1 MTAREQV
8 DNTRTHLI
16 SAPVEALRSCA
27 FHLELV
33 SGAAAQEERRWT
45 LSGRETRLGAHPT
58 CDVRLADPS
67 VSRLHAR
74 IEADALGHRLVDEGS
89 KNGLWVNGLR
99 ARDLYLADGAE
110 LTLGAVR
117 LRYTLA
123 AERPV
128 EHLLSTQGRFGALLG
143 ESAHMREVFA
153 QLERV
158 AQSDMTLLI
167 EGESGTGKELAA
179 EAVHARSAR
188 AARGEFVVFDCSA
201 VSPTLIESELFGHQR
216 GAFTGAAKDREGAFR
231 RAEGG
236 TLFLDEVGELPLEL
250 QPRLLRALERREVKA
265 VGEDSYRAADVRVVA
280 ATNRD
285 LLAEVEAGS
294 FRADLYYRLA
304 VIKVRLPPLRWRPDD
319 VPLLVRHFITELSP
333 AAPREVGYE
342 AMRKLQAQPWR
353 GNVRELRNVVA
364 RAVTLSAGHEAR
376 LETRF
381 LMPGGEPVAAD
392 PSPSGAA
399 PPLTAQEL
407 ALASP
412 PTPAAAHELSS
423 WVDTRVAFKDAKARL
438 VEAFEVLYWER
449 LLEEHEQNVS
459 AASRA
464 AGIHRKSAEY
474 LLKKLGVR

>member
-1 MTAREQV
+1 VEE
-8 DNTRTHLI
+8 TRTHLL
-16 SAPVEALRSCA
+16 SAPLEALRSCA
-27 FHLELV
+27 FHLELLA
-33 SGAAAQEERRWT
+33 GAAAQEERRWT
-45 LSGRETRLGAHPT
+45 LSGRETRLGAHPS
-58 CDVRLADPS
+58 CDVRLADSS

-74 IEADALGHRLVDEGS
+74 IEVDAVGHRLIDEGS
-89 KNGLWVNGLR
+89 KNGVWVNGLR
-99 ARDLYLADGAE
+99 ARDVYLLDGAE

-128 EHLLSTQGRFGALLG
+128 EHVLSTRAQFGALLG
-143 ESAHMREVFA
+143 ESAPMREVFA

-188 AARGEFVVFDCSA
+188 GARGAFVVFDCSA
-201 VSPTLIESELFGHQR
+201 VSPSLIESELFGHQR
-216 GAFTGAAKDREGAFR
+216 GAFTGAARDREGAFR

-265 VGEDSYRAADVRVVA
+265 VGEDAYRAADVRVIA

-285 LLAEVEAGS
+285 LYAEVEAGA

-319 VPLLVRHFITELSP
+319 IPLLVRRFIEELSP
-333 AAPREVGYE
+333 SAPREVGYE
-342 AMRKLQAQPWR
+342 AMRQLQGQPWR

-364 RAVTLSAGHEAR
+364 RAVTLSGGHAAR

-381 LMPGGEPVAAD
+381 LVPAGGDAPAPLSA
-392 PSPSGAA
+392 PALTLAA
-399 PPLTAQEL
+399 PPAPAPAGL
-407 ALASP
+407 AA
-412 PTPAAAHELSS
+412 
-423 WVDTRVAFKDAKARL
+423 WVDTRVSFKDAKARL
-438 VEAFEVLYWER
+438 VEEFELLYWER

-459 AASRA
+459 AAARA

-474 LLKKLGVR
+474 LLKKLGIR